1 MSATNLQLWGERE
14 RGKRGEGGTELTPA
28 NGYGNVRFVGFRVG
42 YRQEN
47 EKGQWKG
54 REGG

>member
-1 MSATNLQLWGERE
+1 M
-14 RGKRGEGGTELTPA
+14 TPA

-42 YRQEN
+42 YRQKR

-54 REGG
+54 REGGRANVPEIEL